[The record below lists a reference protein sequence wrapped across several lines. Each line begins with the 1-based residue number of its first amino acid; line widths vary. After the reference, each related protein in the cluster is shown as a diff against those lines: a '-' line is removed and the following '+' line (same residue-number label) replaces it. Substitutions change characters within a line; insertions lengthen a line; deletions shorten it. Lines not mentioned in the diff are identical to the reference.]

1 LRDPWLVEMNLGDTE
16 GVVIV
21 YERLAETLKMSMA
34 GSLLAGL
41 NKCLER
47 RSLGSSQ
54 LMKNQKALMIEE
66 KTKIYTIQPK
76 DPPIN
81 QKSKMLLTTSLVKN
95 DKAPFLSAQVPAVI
109 PLAANRGVLMRGG

>member
-1 LRDPWLVEMNLGDTE
+1 LVEKNLGGTE

-21 YERLAETLKMSMA
+21 YERLAETLKDVD
-34 GSLLAGL
+34 GGVVVGGL

-54 LMKNQKALMIEE
+54 LMKNQKALMIEG
-66 KTKIYTIQPK
+66 KTEIYIIQSK